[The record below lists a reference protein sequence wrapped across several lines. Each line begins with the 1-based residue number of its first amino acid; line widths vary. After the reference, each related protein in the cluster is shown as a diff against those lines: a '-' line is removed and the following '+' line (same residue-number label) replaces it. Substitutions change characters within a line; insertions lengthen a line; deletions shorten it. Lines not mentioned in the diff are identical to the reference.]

1 MSKLEN
7 QHVPSESRPHVS
19 RALACRKSE
28 VAERNEALKKAG
40 VVGAYHREDGRLVM
54 HSGAAR
60 KAAHQV
66 YKVFDQEAGYSDH
79 AGK

>member
-1 MSKLEN
+1 MSKPEN
-7 QHVPSESRPHVS
+7 QHVPSGSQPHIS

-54 HSGAAR
+54 ESTKARRDAHAA
-60 KAAHQV
+60 
-66 YKVFDQEAGYSDH
+66 YKVFDHEAGYSDF